1 MSQQFNTTNPKAVE
15 ADYYEAKALSLA
27 FAIVGRLIAEGFIQ
41 VDLGD
46 KDWHVQ
52 YKHEVRAVA
61 DTVHEFV
68 KGGF

>member
-1 MSQQFNTTNPKAVE
+1 MSQQFVTTNANTPE
-15 ADYYEAKALSLA
+15 GDYYESKALSLA
-27 FAIVGRLIAEGFIQ
+27 FAIVGRLVAEGFIQ

-52 YKHEVRAVA
+52 FKHEVRAVA